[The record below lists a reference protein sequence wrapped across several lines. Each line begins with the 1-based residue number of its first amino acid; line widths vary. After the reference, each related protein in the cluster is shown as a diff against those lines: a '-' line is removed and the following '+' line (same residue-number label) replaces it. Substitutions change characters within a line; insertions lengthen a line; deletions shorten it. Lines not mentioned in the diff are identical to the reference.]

1 MRLLAASAGLLCL
14 ASLGSS
20 QKPERTYDLLH
31 VDWRV
36 SLYPETRAIAGTAT
50 NTLQPLKDGL
60 TEVFFHAGKLNVL
73 NVRVNDAPATFR
85 MDGQR
90 LIVPLGRAAKA
101 DETLRVKIVY
111 TARPEAGVYFVD
123 AANAYPANT
132 PMAYTQGEMEDTRY
146 WLPTYD
152 YPDDKATSSGTI
164 ETPAGWSALSNGRE
178 LARVVGADGRVTTRW
193 TMEQPHVTYLIS
205 FIAGPYD
212 VYRES
217 WGTLPVSVWSPKG
230 LNAWGKASFGGTSDM
245 IRFYSELTGY
255 KYPYAKFAQGLV
267 ADFPFGGMENI
278 TAVTNTIGALHP
290 AYEKPFADAE
300 GLNLHELAHQ
310 WFGDTV
316 TCSDWSHIWI
326 NEGFASF
333 LPAFYV
339 RHKYGQERYDLARLG
354 TFDGGLGAHLGNNRA
369 MVHTGYNE
377 AIEMFD
383 GYAYPGGASRLFMLM
398 HKLGEKAFWKG
409 IRDYL
414 HAYQFKN
421 AKTADFFAAMSKSSG
436 VDLSRFEKEWF
447 YTAAYPRLKVESSAG
462 GVRVSQAEPFFEMKV
477 DVAILNGGRVVRK
490 VVDLTGGSAE
500 IAAAG
505 PVWLDPDVRWM
516 AQIEDRQPWTAAQL
530 GTLYGAFNAAGK
542 AMVLRKAGEMKHF
555 AFLARI
561 AKTDKNTD
569 LVAAAMGLMEA
580 SQTADL
586 LALSQHADPRVRANA
601 ARMLGNGPKTD
612 AVVARLQAMW
622 RQAEQTELLG
632 ASAEALLKHT
642 ADRAFAEILLG
653 MPSFNE
659 RLRQL
664 AVDWL
669 AGVDREAA
677 FAKYKEFASGGYAE
691 PLRLHAL
698 GRLAGFKDLD
708 ADKRAYRLL
717 LENAQGPV
725 FRSKMEAIRGLGE
738 YGDRSAAEALRPLT
752 GHGLHFVRNAAK
764 GVLQQL
770 GG

>member
-14 ASLGSS
+14 AALGSA

-50 NTLQPLKDGL
+50 NTLQPLRDGL
-60 TEVFFHAGKLNVL
+60 TEVFFHAGKLDVL

-85 MDGQR
+85 MEGQR

-101 DETLRVKIVY
+101 EEKLRVRIVY

-152 YPDDKATSSGTI
+152 YPDDKATTSGTI

-178 LARVVGADGRVTTRW
+178 LGRNIGADGRVTTRW

-230 LNAWGKASFGGTSDM
+230 LNDWGKATFGGTNDMVRFFSD
-245 IRFYSELTGY
+245 LTGY

-278 TAVTNTIGALHP
+278 TAVTNTIGVLHP
-290 AYEKPFADAE
+290 AHEKPFADGE

-409 IRDYL
+409 IKDYL
-414 HAYQFKN
+414 HAFQFKN
-421 AKTADFFAAMSKSSG
+421 ATTADFFGAMSKSSG

-447 YTAAYPRLKVESSAG
+447 YTAAYPRLKVEATSSGA
-462 GVRVSQAEPFFEMKV
+462 VVSQAEPYFDMKV
-477 DVAILNGGRVVRK
+477 DVAYLSGGRVVRK
-490 VVDLTGGSAE
+490 TLDLSKGSAE
-500 IAAAG
+500 VASAG
-505 PVWLDPDVRWM
+505 KVWLDPDVRWM
-516 AQIEDRQPWTAAQL
+516 AQIEDQQPWTAEDL
-530 GTLYGAFNAAGK
+530 GTLYRAFNAAGK
-542 AMVLRKAGEMKHF
+542 TMVLRKAGDRKHF

-561 AKTDKNTD
+561 AKSERNPD

-586 LALSQHADPRVRANA
+586 LALSNHADPRVRANA

-612 AVVARLQAMW
+612 AVVARLRAMW
-622 RQAEQTELLG
+622 QQSGQTELLA
-632 ASAEALLKHT
+632 ASAESLLKHT
-642 ADRAFAEILLG
+642 ADRAFADRLLG
-653 MPSFNE
+653 MPSYNE

-669 AGVDREAA
+669 AGVDRAAA
-677 FAKYKEFASGGYAE
+677 FAKYVEFASGGYAE

-698 GRLAGFKDLD
+698 GRLAGYKDLD
-708 ADKRAYRLL
+708 TDRGAYRLL
-717 LENAQGPV
+717 LQNARGPV
-725 FRSKMEAIRGLGE
+725 FRSKMEAIRGLAE
-738 YGDRSAAEALRPLT
+738 YGDRAAAEALRPLT
-752 GHGLHFVRNAAK
+752 EHGLHFVRNAAK
-764 GVLQQL
+764 GVLQQW